1 MRQTPSQPA
10 QKRKTIV
17 LMGLF
22 FLVLFSS
29 LSPQT
34 ADAGVFCTDST
45 VSGTFIEWTPGPNL
59 PDDNNLCLG
68 LFHCEQA
75 VNNGISYEVVPPG
88 CDASAKTCAL
98 RLNVALEMPGLHQEF
113 NIFAPAQFFWF
124 QGPTPT
130 VPCNPGC
137 DPAPISTCGLFGGG
151 IDEDTGQAF
160 IQVSDLT
167 CDTLD
172 QPEHQLYSLSVYRC
186 KGATGCERRLD
197 VPSLSLTAQTLKR
210 ELGCKDPPPAGCGGD
225 LGCKMCN
232 SCGPGGAAS
241 PSGNGG
247 AFSGGGKGNTGPG
260 AELRYL
266 AGGAGGDGW
275 PGTAAWRTELGLYW
289 SHDYAERIIEDAA
302 NSRAWLIT
310 KFSTFRKFS
319 NLSGGVYQTN
329 SPSDEYRTL
338 SKTAGGWEL
347 ESLDGT
353 IQAFNSLGRW
363 ISTTDRFGNAKNAFY
378 NAMGQLEIV
387 TFPDDRSET
396 FSYYPTGKL
405 RTITEVGVT
414 AMDSRTW
421 TYTWTDDLLDRID
434 HPDGTALEFF
444 YEDLNFLGYLTRV
457 EKVGTLGG
465 RRVES
470 SWEYDAVGNVAYLW
484 RGDAD
489 RLGANAIDLWEYVFD
504 NPVSPTV
511 TTVIDPLGNSATH
524 TIGRDENSN
533 KPRLEGLDGDCP
545 SCGTGPNTTIAYDD
559 MDHPLRAT
567 KETDANGH
575 ETVMTYDANGQV
587 LTRTEALGEPEE
599 RTTTWVYNTTF
610 PALVDRIIQES
621 VEGAPNERITA
632 MTYNSEGALTQRRI
646 EGFESIDGLVTSF
659 SLPTNYTPSPEGQ
672 TLAIDPPGYSTD
684 DVTTFIYDPA
694 RGSLLAESRT
704 DPLVGTTFFTYD
716 DYNRRTE
723 IMDPNGAKTETTF
736 DDANRVLSVIQHGAP
751 DPVASSSPSLLGAT
765 HSQPTTPGAGP
776 GRARAQT
783 QRRPAAAR
791 EAAEMSGQLSEA
803 GPGRV
808 LPAPRHPDADAGS
821 RAAAAKR
828 SPARA
833 SGPSNHA
840 GPSTLTTTNEYNEFG
855 DLFRTT
861 QPKGNIIEYTYDFA
875 GRLISIER
883 KPDASTPKERTFYI
897 LDAIGNRIREDLQRW
912 DGAAWENR
920 STTEFTYTNR
930 CQLDKVL
937 YPGGSATEYAYDCEG
952 NLEKIWDANHP
963 SLGQTEIPSTMYT
976 YDALDRLTQVSQRW
990 GGTGG
995 GLATTQYLYDVQDHL
1010 TQVIDAED
1018 TPTVYKYSD
1027 RDLLTQETS
1036 IVSGS
1041 TDHKY
1046 NEHGELI
1053 ETKDARQIVTT
1064 RRLDEL
1070 DRVTEVSY
1078 PTTNLNTTY
1087 TYDDPAV
1094 DFSKGRLTQI
1104 SRHSSDIDY
1113 AYDRFGRLTQDGD
1126 LTFGYDDNG
1135 NRANIGYPGGVM
1147 ANYTHD
1153 FADRELTLEV
1163 DRSGQPTQP
1172 IASGASYEPSGPLAS
1187 LTLGNGLTET
1197 RGFNQRY
1204 FPTHIDLAGA
1214 STLLDWT
1221 YATDNVGN
1229 ILSITDNQTPANN
1242 RGYAYQDF
1250 QYFLTSGTGPWGTRT
1265 WTYDQIGNRLS
1276 EVRDALP
1283 QEDYVYLQN
1292 GSGKNTAV
1300 LDEIQINGVT
1310 LRDYQYGIAGHLER
1324 VTAGAN
1330 EILYTS
1336 DAEGRLAT
1344 ITRQAGDART
1354 DFLYDG
1360 RSFLT
1365 LSAAN
1370 TATGIFADDFETG
1383 DIRCWTASVGGDPG
1397 PGPIKCDPQPLTRPT
1412 YSSDGLLMAVSK
1424 DESQA
1429 TELAKTYL
1437 YFAGRPVAQL
1447 SVDSGGS
1454 ASSTWLTTDHLGT
1467 PVVATNDAGVEGW
1480 SGGFEPFGGDFSAAS
1495 DSDVDLRFPG
1505 QWDDSSWK
1513 ESNFGS
1519 EQYYNVHRWY
1529 LTGAGRYEKSDPL
1542 GLSADINLMSYARSN
1557 PAVFVD
1563 SLGLAVQVCCK
1574 KIPFTFGRLHC
1585 YVKILK
1591 GEGTAPQVWT
1601 WGLHPP
1607 NRDRTLRGARKSR
1620 RCATSS
1626 IIASVESNDWF
1637 DLSKD
1642 HPDTHCGPVQEDP
1655 CLDKER
1661 CVDRE
1666 ALAYPQVTT
1675 YCLFG
1680 PNSNTFAA
1688 TLTNR
1693 CGLQPPSAAR
1703 AYKAPGWNDSPPRQ

>member
-1 MRQTPSQPA
+1 MRQTPSRPA
-10 QKRKTIV
+10 QKRKAILLV
-17 LMGLF
+17 GLF
-22 FLVLFSS
+22 FLVLFSF

-45 VSGTFIEWTPGPNL
+45 VAGTFIEWTPGPNL

-75 VNNGISYEVVPPG
+75 VNNGVSYEVIPPG
-88 CDASAKTCAL
+88 CDASAQSCAL

-151 IDEDTGQAF
+151 IDEDTGQTF

-197 VPSLSLTAQTLKR
+197 IPSLSLTAQTLKR

-232 SCGPGGAAS
+232 TCGPGGAAS

-289 SHDYAERIIEDAA
+289 SHDYAERIIEDAS

-310 KFSTFRKFS
+310 KFATFRKFS
-319 NLSGGVYQTN
+319 DLSGGVYQTN

-353 IQAFNSLGRW
+353 IQAFNNLGRW
-363 ISTTDRFGNAKNAFY
+363 TSTTDRFGNAKNAFY
-378 NAMGQLEIV
+378 NVMGQLATVE
-387 TFPDDRSET
+387 FPDDRSET
-396 FSYYPTGKL
+396 FTYYPTGRL
-405 RTITEVGVT
+405 ETITEVGVT
-414 AMDSRTW
+414 AADSRTW

-444 YEDLNFLGYLTRV
+444 YEDLNFSGYLTRV

-470 SWEYDAVGNVAYLW
+470 AWEYDAVGNVAYLW
-484 RGDAD
+484 RGDVD

-504 NPVSPTV
+504 NPLSPTV

-533 KPRLEGLDGDCP
+533 KPRLEGLSGDCP

-575 ETVMTYDANGQV
+575 EKVMTYDTNGQV

-599 RTTTWVYNTTF
+599 RTTTWVYNSTF

-621 VEGAPNERITA
+621 VEGAPNERITD
-632 MTYNSEGALTQRRI
+632 MTYNAEGALTQRRI
-646 EGFESIDGLVTSF
+646 EGFETVDGMVTSF
-659 SLPTNYTPSPEGQ
+659 SLPTDFTPSPEGQ
-672 TLAIDPPGYSTD
+672 TLTIDPPGYSTD
-684 DVTTFIYDPA
+684 DVTTFVYDPA
-694 RGSLLAESRT
+694 RGSLLAQSRT
-704 DPLVGTTFFTYD
+704 DPLVGTTLFIYD

-723 IMDPNGAKTETTF
+723 IMDPNGGKTETAF
-736 DDANRVLSVIQHGAP
+736 DDANRVTSVIQHGAP
-751 DPVASSSPSLLGAT
+751 DPNDPN
-765 HSQPTTPGAGP
+765 
-776 GRARAQT
+776 
-783 QRRPAAAR
+783 PA
-791 EAAEMSGQLSEA
+791 L
-803 GPGRV
+803 
-808 LPAPRHPDADAGS
+808 
-821 RAAAAKR
+821 
-828 SPARA
+828 
-833 SGPSNHA
+833 
-840 GPSTLTTTNEYNEFG
+840 LTTNNEYNEFG
-855 DLFRTT
+855 DLERTIL
-861 QPKGNIIEYTYDFA
+861 PKANVIEYAYDFA

-883 KPDASTPKERTFYI
+883 KPDAATPKERTFYT

-912 DGAAWENR
+912 DGAAWEDR
-920 STTEFTYTNR
+920 STTEFLYTNR

-952 NLEKIWDANHP
+952 NLEKVWDANHP
-963 SLGQTEIPSTMYT
+963 SSNQTEIPSTMYT

-1010 TQVIDAED
+1010 TQVIDAEN
-1018 TPTVYKYSD
+1018 TPTVYQYSD

-1094 DFSKGRLTQI
+1094 IFAKGRLTQI
-1104 SRHSSDIDY
+1104 SRHGFDIDY
-1113 AYDRFGRLTQDGD
+1113 TYDRFGRLTQDGD
-1126 LTFGYDDNG
+1126 LMFGYDDNG

-1163 DRSGQPTQP
+1163 ERSGQPIQP

-1187 LTLGNGLTET
+1187 LTFGNGLTET
-1197 RGFNQRY
+1197 RAFNQRY
-1204 FPTHIDLAGA
+1204 FPTDIDLAGGPPLA
-1214 STLLDWT
+1214 GGTVLLDWT

-1229 ILSITDNQTPANN
+1229 ILSITDNQAPANN

-1250 QYFLTSGTGPWGTRT
+1250 QYFLTNGTGPWGTRT

-1300 LDEIQINGVT
+1300 LDEIKINDVT
-1310 LRDYQYGIAGHLER
+1310 LREYQYGIAGHLER

-1336 DAEGRLAT
+1336 DAEGRLST
-1344 ITRQAGDART
+1344 ITRAAGDART

-1360 RSFLT
+1360 RSYLT

-1383 DIRCWTASVGGDPG
+1383 DIRCWTSSVGGDPG
-1397 PGPIKCDPQPLTRPT
+1397 PGPIKCDPQPLTRPS

-1447 SVDSGGS
+1447 GVDSGGS
-1454 ASSTWLTTDHLGT
+1454 ATYNWLTTDHLGT
-1467 PVVATNDAGVEGW
+1467 PVAATTAAGVDAW
-1480 SGGFEPFGGDFSAAS
+1480 SGGFEPFGGDFSGAS
-1495 DSDVDLRFPG
+1495 GAGMDLRFPG
-1505 QWDDSSWK
+1505 QWDDRSW
-1513 ESNFGS
+1513 EEASFGS
-1519 EQYYNVHRWY
+1519 KQYQNVHRWY
-1529 LTGAGRYEKSDPL
+1529 GPGAGRYGRVDPIVSRRAFFHFLYPQNPVGGTDPL
-1542 GLSADINLMSYARSN
+1542 GLCFKQQAIQVPGGPLKWIKVPCDSKARRCGT
-1557 PAVFVD
+1557 
-1563 SLGLAVQVCCK
+1563 SLDDPG
-1574 KIPFTFGRLHC
+1574 FGRLNKPC
-1585 YVKILK
+1585 PKDCDSQAVSAAARRSGMKADLACSNLSSDEPFSDGTGNPRGGWIDPDSGETWILPTDDK
-1591 GEGTAPQVWT
+1591 CVNYCICAHET
-1601 WGLHPP
+1601 LHL
-1607 NRDRTLRGARKSR
+1607 RQILADRARGATTTIQQKE
-1620 RCATSS
+1620 CAAYDFGRS
-1626 IIASVESNDWF
+1626 
-1637 DLSKD
+1637 
-1642 HPDTHCGPVQEDP
+1642 
-1655 CLDKER
+1655 CLER
-1661 CVDRE
+1661 LLPER
-1666 ALAYPQVTT
+1666 
-1675 YCLFG
+1675 
-1680 PNSNTFAA
+1680 
-1688 TLTNR
+1688 
-1693 CGLQPPSAAR
+1693 
-1703 AYKAPGWNDSPPRQ
+1703 